1 MACHVTGRSAY
12 PDNWRSVVGQ
22 RSPGQWHQGDC
33 GSPQYYKVDPKDCRG
48 FLGVQDNN
56 DPPKSEVM
64 AFLKGKA
71 LECLRDLSVED
82 RCSAYL
88 CWQLT
93 ALLCQMNGNVTGND
107 IAELLLC
114 KETAKL
120 RQEEESTVYD
130 LVDIDGKAKRRAKGT
145 LSVKAVDVSKP
156 GDWSA
161 ASQRFRQLL
170 CAGRAKEALEYAV
183 QKALWGHAFRLASRM
198 GTTELQ
204 RVVARF
210 ADSMEEGDPLRTLY
224 QIESGRIPDVA
235 TRCGENW
242 YTHLASVLTA
252 VCPKDLRITTAKM
265 MGESLRSKGMM
276 EASHFCFV
284 AAQIQV
290 GTLYKVPLKVE
301 IDPDQRTPL
310 VLEATKVPLA
320 FKKEVTAAKAEDPT
334 LADMEA
340 SVPISAGP
348 AQVPIPAPMTIT
360 VPLGKVKQSY
370 ADHYHLNNETGQCIK
385 TTLSAQ
391 EVKAVSPAPDVEAAQ
406 SQSLIEQK
414 LLKPAADSV
423 TGTPS
428 LRGVNTV
435 DPGKMEAVSPPVTAA
450 FTKDDAPSFK
460 QEETAATAEVP
471 PLADMEASVPIS
483 AGPAQVPIPAPM
495 TITVPLGKVKQ
506 SYADHYH
513 LNRPRRRYV
522 DVFATSELTVQ
533 VAPPNMLDL
542 MAPMAIPDLIEHQDE
557 TGQCIKKTLSAQ
569 EVKAVS
575 PAPDV
580 EAAQSQPL
588 IEQKL
593 LEPAADSVTG
603 TPSLR
608 GVNTVDPGKMEAV
621 SPPVTAASTKDDA
634 PSFKQEVMVATAEV
648 PPLADMEAS
657 VPISAGPAQVPIPA
671 PMTITVPL
679 GKVKQS
685 YADHYHLNNETGQC
699 IKTTLPA
706 QEVKAVSPAPDV
718 EAAQSQPLIEQKLL
732 EPAADSVTGTPS
744 LRGVNTVDPGK
755 MEAVSPPVTAASTK
769 DDAPSFKQER
779 AATAED
785 PPLADMEASMPASAG
800 PAQVPIPAPMTIT
813 VPLGKVKQSYADHDH
828 LNRPRGRY
836 VDVFATSELTV
847 QVAPPNML
855 DLMAPMA
862 IPDLIEHQDETG
874 QCIKTTLS
882 AQEVMAVS
890 PAPDVEAAQSQPL
903 IEQKLLEPAADS
915 VTGTPSLRGVNT
927 VDPGKMEAV
936 SPPVTAASTKDDAPS
951 FKQEVMVATAEVP
964 PLAYMEASVPISA
977 GPAQVPI
984 PAPMT
989 ITITLGKVKQ
999 SYADHYHLNNE
1010 TGQCIKTTLPSQE
1023 VKAVSPALDVEAAQS
1038 QPLIEQKL
1046 LEPAADSVTGTPSLR
1061 GVNTV
1066 DPGKM
1071 EAVSPPVTAASTKDD
1086 APSFKQEVMVAT
1098 AEVPPL
1104 AYMEASVPIS
1114 AGPAQVP
1121 IPAPMTITIT
1131 LGKVKQSYADHYHLN
1146 NETGQCIKMTLPSQE
1161 VKAVSPAPDVE
1172 AAQSQPLIEQKLLEP
1187 AADSVTGTPSLRGV
1201 NTVDPG
1207 KMEAVS
1213 PPVTAASTK
1222 DDAPSFKQE
1231 VMVATAEVP
1240 PLAYMEASVPISA
1253 GPAQVPIPAPMTI
1266 TITLGKVKQ
1275 SYADHYHLNNET
1287 GQCIKTTL
1295 PAQEVKAVSPAP
1307 DVEAAQ
1313 SQPLIE
1319 QKLLEPAA
1327 DSVTGTPSLRG
1338 VNTVDPGKM
1347 EAVSPPVT
1355 AASTKDDAPSFKQE
1369 RAATAEDPPLADM
1382 EASMPASAGPAQVPI
1397 PAPMTI
1403 TVPLGKV
1410 KQSYADHD
1418 HLNRPRGRY
1427 VDVFATSEL
1436 TVQVAPPNMLDVMA
1450 PMAIPD
1456 LIEHQD
1462 ETGQCIKTT
1471 LSAQEVKAVSPAPDV
1486 EAAQSQPLIE
1496 QKLLEPAADSVT
1508 GTPSLR
1514 GVNTVD
1520 PGKMEA
1526 VSPPVTAA
1534 STKDDAPSFKQE
1546 VMVATAEVPPLAYM
1560 EASVPISAGPAQVP
1574 IPAPMTITITLGK
1587 VKQSYAD
1594 HYHLN
1599 NETGQCIKTTL
1610 PSQEVKAVSPAPDV
1624 EAAQSQPLIEQK
1636 LLEPAADSVTGTPS
1650 LRGVNTVDPGKMEA
1664 VSPPV
1669 TAASTKDDAP
1679 SFKQEVMVAT
1689 AEVPPLADMEASVP
1703 ISAGPAQVPI
1713 PAPMTI
1719 TVPLGKVKQS
1729 YADHYHLNNETG
1741 QCIKTTLPAQEV
1753 KAVSP
1758 APDVEAAQSQP
1769 LIEQKLLEPAADSVT
1784 GTPSLRGVNTVDPG
1798 KMEAVSPPVTAASTK
1813 DDAPSF
1819 KERAATAEDPPLAD
1833 MEASMPASAGPAQVP
1848 IPAPMTITV
1857 PLGKVKQSYADH
1869 DHLNRPRGRY
1879 VDVFATS
1886 ELTVQVA
1893 PPNMLDVMA
1902 PMAIPD
1908 LIEHQDETGQC
1919 IKTTLSAQE
1928 VMAVSP
1934 APDVEAAQSQPLI
1947 EQKLLEPAADSVTG
1961 TPSLRGVNTVDP
1973 GKMEAVSPPVTAAS
1987 TKDDAPSFKQE
1998 VMVATAEVPPLADM
2012 EASVPISAG
2021 PAQVPIPAPMTI
2033 TVTLG
2038 KVKQSYADHYHL
2050 NNETG
2055 QCIKTTLPAQE
2066 VKAVSPAPDVEAA
2079 QSQPLIEQKLLEPA
2093 ADSVTGT
2100 PSLRGVN
2107 TVDPGKM
2114 EPVSPPVTA
2123 ASTKDDAP
2131 SFKQEETAAT
2141 AEDPP
2146 LADMEAPQLQT
2157 LIDPLPVNTP
2167 KQPHV
2172 APGSMKAVSL
2182 QVKTACTKNDELS
2195 FKRYCRGWLSWI
2207 IPRKKEAH
2215 LPDDKNKSIFWDES
2229 KQKWVDRNE
2238 PEEKTKAVPPPPMGP
2253 PLMPPRNTGSPTG
2266 SGGPSTALSTNG
2278 PPVNMFRR
2286 IGNKNRYVD
2295 IMKPSGD
2302 NTKPLESFVSPSMLT
2317 LWTPVVK
2324 TNIFNPAQVSAGDMV
2339 ESVTQPCPP
2348 LAELSRPPTETE
2360 TVHDPA

>member
-1355 AASTKDDAPSFKQE
+1355 AASTKDDAPSFK
-1369 RAATAEDPPLADM
+1369 
-1382 EASMPASAGPAQVPI
+1382 
-1397 PAPMTI
+1397 
-1403 TVPLGKV
+1403 
-1410 KQSYADHD
+1410 
-1418 HLNRPRGRY
+1418 
-1427 VDVFATSEL
+1427 
-1436 TVQVAPPNMLDVMA
+1436 
-1450 PMAIPD
+1450 
-1456 LIEHQD
+1456 
-1462 ETGQCIKTT
+1462 
-1471 LSAQEVKAVSPAPDV
+1471 
-1486 EAAQSQPLIE
+1486 
-1496 QKLLEPAADSVT
+1496 
-1508 GTPSLR
+1508 
-1514 GVNTVD
+1514 
-1520 PGKMEA
+1520 
-1526 VSPPVTAA
+1526 
-1534 STKDDAPSFKQE
+1534 E

-1819 KERAATAEDPPLAD
+1819 KQERAATAEDPPLAD

>member
-828 LNRPRGRY
+828 LN
-836 VDVFATSELTV
+836 
-847 QVAPPNML
+847 N
-855 DLMAPMA
+855 
-862 IPDLIEHQDETG
+862 ETG

-882 AQEVMAVS
+882 A
-890 PAPDVEAAQSQPL
+890 
-903 IEQKLLEPAADS
+903 
-915 VTGTPSLRGVNT
+915 
-927 VDPGKMEAV
+927 
-936 SPPVTAASTKDDAPS
+936 
-951 FKQEVMVATAEVP
+951 
-964 PLAYMEASVPISA
+964 
-977 GPAQVPI
+977 
-984 PAPMT
+984 
-989 ITITLGKVKQ
+989 
-999 SYADHYHLNNE
+999 
-1010 TGQCIKTTLPSQE
+1010 
-1023 VKAVSPALDVEAAQS
+1023 
-1038 QPLIEQKL
+1038 
-1046 LEPAADSVTGTPSLR
+1046 
-1061 GVNTV
+1061 
-1066 DPGKM
+1066 
-1071 EAVSPPVTAASTKDD
+1071 
-1086 APSFKQEVMVAT
+1086 
-1098 AEVPPL
+1098 
-1104 AYMEASVPIS
+1104 
-1114 AGPAQVP
+1114 
-1121 IPAPMTITIT
+1121 
-1131 LGKVKQSYADHYHLN
+1131 
-1146 NETGQCIKMTLPSQE
+1146 QE

-1819 KERAATAEDPPLAD
+1819 KQERAATAEDPPLAD

>member
-769 DDAPSFKQER
+769 DDAPSFK
-779 AATAED
+779 
-785 PPLADMEASMPASAG
+785 
-800 PAQVPIPAPMTIT
+800 
-813 VPLGKVKQSYADHDH
+813 
-828 LNRPRGRY
+828 
-836 VDVFATSELTV
+836 
-847 QVAPPNML
+847 
-855 DLMAPMA
+855 
-862 IPDLIEHQDETG
+862 
-874 QCIKTTLS
+874 
-882 AQEVMAVS
+882 
-890 PAPDVEAAQSQPL
+890 
-903 IEQKLLEPAADS
+903 
-915 VTGTPSLRGVNT
+915 
-927 VDPGKMEAV
+927 
-936 SPPVTAASTKDDAPS
+936 
-951 FKQEVMVATAEVP
+951 EVMVATAEVP

-1819 KERAATAEDPPLAD
+1819 KQERAATAEDPPLAD

>member
-882 AQEVMAVS
+882 AQEV
-890 PAPDVEAAQSQPL
+890 
-903 IEQKLLEPAADS
+903 
-915 VTGTPSLRGVNT
+915 
-927 VDPGKMEAV
+927 
-936 SPPVTAASTKDDAPS
+936 
-951 FKQEVMVATAEVP
+951 
-964 PLAYMEASVPISA
+964 
-977 GPAQVPI
+977 
-984 PAPMT
+984 
-989 ITITLGKVKQ
+989 
-999 SYADHYHLNNE
+999 
-1010 TGQCIKTTLPSQE
+1010 
-1023 VKAVSPALDVEAAQS
+1023 
-1038 QPLIEQKL
+1038 
-1046 LEPAADSVTGTPSLR
+1046 
-1061 GVNTV
+1061 
-1066 DPGKM
+1066 
-1071 EAVSPPVTAASTKDD
+1071 
-1086 APSFKQEVMVAT
+1086 
-1098 AEVPPL
+1098 
-1104 AYMEASVPIS
+1104 
-1114 AGPAQVP
+1114 
-1121 IPAPMTITIT
+1121 
-1131 LGKVKQSYADHYHLN
+1131 
-1146 NETGQCIKMTLPSQE
+1146 
-1161 VKAVSPAPDVE
+1161 KAVSPAPDVE

-1819 KERAATAEDPPLAD
+1819 KQERAATAEDPPLAD

>member
-1 MACHVTGRSAY
+1 
-12 PDNWRSVVGQ
+12 
-22 RSPGQWHQGDC
+22 
-33 GSPQYYKVDPKDCRG
+33 
-48 FLGVQDNN
+48 
-56 DPPKSEVM
+56 
-64 AFLKGKA
+64 
-71 LECLRDLSVED
+71 
-82 RCSAYL
+82 
-88 CWQLT
+88 
-93 ALLCQMNGNVTGND
+93 
-107 IAELLLC
+107 
-114 KETAKL
+114 
-120 RQEEESTVYD
+120 
-130 LVDIDGKAKRRAKGT
+130 
-145 LSVKAVDVSKP
+145 
-156 GDWSA
+156 
-161 ASQRFRQLL
+161 
-170 CAGRAKEALEYAV
+170 
-183 QKALWGHAFRLASRM
+183 
-198 GTTELQ
+198 
-204 RVVARF
+204 
-210 ADSMEEGDPLRTLY
+210 
-224 QIESGRIPDVA
+224 
-235 TRCGENW
+235 
-242 YTHLASVLTA
+242 
-252 VCPKDLRITTAKM
+252 M

-284 AAQIQV
+284 AAQIQL

-360 VPLGKVKQSY
+360 VPFGKVKQSY

-406 SQSLIEQK
+406 SQPLIEQK
-414 LLKPAADSV
+414 LLEPAADSV

-428 LRGVNTV
+428 LRGVNTM

-450 FTKDDAPSFK
+450 STKDDAPSFK
-460 QEETAATAEVP
+460 EVMVATAEVP

-513 LNRPRRRYV
+513 LNRPRGRYV

-557 TGQCIKKTLSAQ
+557 TGQCIKTTLSAQ

-634 PSFKQEVMVATAEV
+634 PSFKQEVTVATAEV

-699 IKTTLPA
+699 IKTTLSA

-813 VPLGKVKQSYADHDH
+813 VPLGKVKQSYADHYH

-862 IPDLIEHQDETG
+862 IPDLIEDQDET
-874 QCIKTTLS
+874 K
-882 AQEVMAVS
+882 
-890 PAPDVEAAQSQPL
+890 
-903 IEQKLLEPAADS
+903 
-915 VTGTPSLRGVNT
+915 
-927 VDPGKMEAV
+927 
-936 SPPVTAASTKDDAPS
+936 
-951 FKQEVMVATAEVP
+951 
-964 PLAYMEASVPISA
+964 
-977 GPAQVPI
+977 
-984 PAPMT
+984 
-989 ITITLGKVKQ
+989 
-999 SYADHYHLNNE
+999 
-1010 TGQCIKTTLPSQE
+1010 
-1023 VKAVSPALDVEAAQS
+1023 
-1038 QPLIEQKL
+1038 
-1046 LEPAADSVTGTPSLR
+1046 
-1061 GVNTV
+1061 
-1066 DPGKM
+1066 
-1071 EAVSPPVTAASTKDD
+1071 
-1086 APSFKQEVMVAT
+1086 
-1098 AEVPPL
+1098 
-1104 AYMEASVPIS
+1104 
-1114 AGPAQVP
+1114 
-1121 IPAPMTITIT
+1121 
-1131 LGKVKQSYADHYHLN
+1131 
-1146 NETGQCIKMTLPSQE
+1146 
-1161 VKAVSPAPDVE
+1161 
-1172 AAQSQPLIEQKLLEP
+1172 
-1187 AADSVTGTPSLRGV
+1187 
-1201 NTVDPG
+1201 
-1207 KMEAVS
+1207 
-1213 PPVTAASTK
+1213 
-1222 DDAPSFKQE
+1222 
-1231 VMVATAEVP
+1231 
-1240 PLAYMEASVPISA
+1240 
-1253 GPAQVPIPAPMTI
+1253 
-1266 TITLGKVKQ
+1266 
-1275 SYADHYHLNNET
+1275 
-1287 GQCIKTTL
+1287 
-1295 PAQEVKAVSPAP
+1295 
-1307 DVEAAQ
+1307 
-1313 SQPLIE
+1313 
-1319 QKLLEPAA
+1319 
-1327 DSVTGTPSLRG
+1327 
-1338 VNTVDPGKM
+1338 
-1347 EAVSPPVT
+1347 
-1355 AASTKDDAPSFKQE
+1355 
-1369 RAATAEDPPLADM
+1369 
-1382 EASMPASAGPAQVPI
+1382 
-1397 PAPMTI
+1397 
-1403 TVPLGKV
+1403 
-1410 KQSYADHD
+1410 
-1418 HLNRPRGRY
+1418 
-1427 VDVFATSEL
+1427 
-1436 TVQVAPPNMLDVMA
+1436 
-1450 PMAIPD
+1450 
-1456 LIEHQD
+1456 
-1462 ETGQCIKTT
+1462 QCIKTT

-1546 VMVATAEVPPLAYM
+1546 
-1560 EASVPISAGPAQVP
+1560 
-1574 IPAPMTITITLGK
+1574 
-1587 VKQSYAD
+1587 
-1594 HYHLN
+1594 
-1599 NETGQCIKTTL
+1599 
-1610 PSQEVKAVSPAPDV
+1610 
-1624 EAAQSQPLIEQK
+1624 
-1636 LLEPAADSVTGTPS
+1636 
-1650 LRGVNTVDPGKMEA
+1650 
-1664 VSPPV
+1664 
-1669 TAASTKDDAP
+1669 
-1679 SFKQEVMVAT
+1679 
-1689 AEVPPLADMEASVP
+1689 
-1703 ISAGPAQVPI
+1703 
-1713 PAPMTI
+1713 
-1719 TVPLGKVKQS
+1719 
-1729 YADHYHLNNETG
+1729 
-1741 QCIKTTLPAQEV
+1741 
-1753 KAVSP
+1753 
-1758 APDVEAAQSQP
+1758 
-1769 LIEQKLLEPAADSVT
+1769 
-1784 GTPSLRGVNTVDPG
+1784 
-1798 KMEAVSPPVTAASTK
+1798 
-1813 DDAPSF
+1813 
-1819 KERAATAEDPPLAD
+1819 
-1833 MEASMPASAGPAQVP
+1833 
-1848 IPAPMTITV
+1848 
-1857 PLGKVKQSYADH
+1857 
-1869 DHLNRPRGRY
+1869 
-1879 VDVFATS
+1879 
-1886 ELTVQVA
+1886 
-1893 PPNMLDVMA
+1893 
-1902 PMAIPD
+1902 
-1908 LIEHQDETGQC
+1908 
-1919 IKTTLSAQE
+1919 
-1928 VMAVSP
+1928 
-1934 APDVEAAQSQPLI
+1934 
-1947 EQKLLEPAADSVTG
+1947 
-1961 TPSLRGVNTVDP
+1961 
-1973 GKMEAVSPPVTAAS
+1973 
-1987 TKDDAPSFKQE
+1987 
-1998 VMVATAEVPPLADM
+1998 
-2012 EASVPISAG
+2012 
-2021 PAQVPIPAPMTI
+2021 
-2033 TVTLG
+2033 
-2038 KVKQSYADHYHL
+2038 
-2050 NNETG
+2050 
-2055 QCIKTTLPAQE
+2055 
-2066 VKAVSPAPDVEAA
+2066 
-2079 QSQPLIEQKLLEPA
+2079 
-2093 ADSVTGT
+2093 
-2100 PSLRGVN
+2100 
-2107 TVDPGKM
+2107 
-2114 EPVSPPVTA
+2114 
-2123 ASTKDDAP
+2123 
-2131 SFKQEETAAT
+2131 ETAAN

-2172 APGSMKAVSL
+2172 GPGSMKTVSP
-2182 QVKTACTKNDELS
+2182 QVKTACTKNDEPS

-2266 SGGPSTALSTNG
+2266 SGGPSTALPTNG

-2302 NTKPLESFVSPSMLT
+2302 NTKPVESFVSPSMLT

-2324 TNIFNPAQVSAGDMV
+2324 TNIFNPAQVCSGDMV
-2339 ESVTQPCPP
+2339 ESVTQLCPP

>member
-130 LVDIDGKAKRRAKGT
+130 LVDIDGKAKRRAKET

-210 ADSMEEGDPLRTLY
+210 ANSMEEGDPLRTLY

-235 TRCGENW
+235 PHCGENW

-252 VCPKDLRITTAKM
+252 
-265 MGESLRSKGMM
+265 GSKGMM

-284 AAQIQV
+284 AAQIQL

-360 VPLGKVKQSY
+360 VPFGKVKQSY

-435 DPGKMEAVSPPVTAA
+435 DLGKMKAVSPPVTAA

-460 QEETAATAEVP
+460 QEMMVATAEVP

-506 SYADHYH
+506 SYADHCH
-513 LNRPRRRYV
+513 LNK
-522 DVFATSELTVQ
+522 LTVQ

-542 MAPMAIPDLIEHQDE
+542 MAPMAIPDLIEDQDE
-557 TGQCIKKTLSAQ
+557 TKQCIKTTLSAQ

-608 GVNTVDPGKMEAV
+608 GVNTMDPGKMEAV

-685 YADHYHLNNETGQC
+685 YADHYHLNRPRGRYVDVFATSELTVQVAPPNMLDLMAPMAIPDLIEHQDETGQCIKTTLSAQEVKAVSPAPDVEAAQSQPLIEQKLLEPAADSVTGTPSLRGVNTVDPGKMEAVSPPVTAASTKDDAPSFKQEVTVATAEVPPLADMEASVPISAGPAQVPIPAPMTITVPLGKVKQSYADHYHLNNETGQC
-699 IKTTLPA
+699 IKTTLSA

-813 VPLGKVKQSYADHDH
+813 VPLGKVKQSYADHYH

-862 IPDLIEHQDETG
+862 IPDLIEDQDET
-874 QCIKTTLS
+874 K
-882 AQEVMAVS
+882 
-890 PAPDVEAAQSQPL
+890 
-903 IEQKLLEPAADS
+903 
-915 VTGTPSLRGVNT
+915 
-927 VDPGKMEAV
+927 
-936 SPPVTAASTKDDAPS
+936 
-951 FKQEVMVATAEVP
+951 
-964 PLAYMEASVPISA
+964 
-977 GPAQVPI
+977 
-984 PAPMT
+984 
-989 ITITLGKVKQ
+989 
-999 SYADHYHLNNE
+999 
-1010 TGQCIKTTLPSQE
+1010 
-1023 VKAVSPALDVEAAQS
+1023 
-1038 QPLIEQKL
+1038 
-1046 LEPAADSVTGTPSLR
+1046 
-1061 GVNTV
+1061 
-1066 DPGKM
+1066 
-1071 EAVSPPVTAASTKDD
+1071 
-1086 APSFKQEVMVAT
+1086 
-1098 AEVPPL
+1098 
-1104 AYMEASVPIS
+1104 
-1114 AGPAQVP
+1114 
-1121 IPAPMTITIT
+1121 
-1131 LGKVKQSYADHYHLN
+1131 
-1146 NETGQCIKMTLPSQE
+1146 
-1161 VKAVSPAPDVE
+1161 
-1172 AAQSQPLIEQKLLEP
+1172 
-1187 AADSVTGTPSLRGV
+1187 
-1201 NTVDPG
+1201 
-1207 KMEAVS
+1207 
-1213 PPVTAASTK
+1213 
-1222 DDAPSFKQE
+1222 
-1231 VMVATAEVP
+1231 
-1240 PLAYMEASVPISA
+1240 
-1253 GPAQVPIPAPMTI
+1253 
-1266 TITLGKVKQ
+1266 
-1275 SYADHYHLNNET
+1275 
-1287 GQCIKTTL
+1287 
-1295 PAQEVKAVSPAP
+1295 
-1307 DVEAAQ
+1307 
-1313 SQPLIE
+1313 
-1319 QKLLEPAA
+1319 
-1327 DSVTGTPSLRG
+1327 
-1338 VNTVDPGKM
+1338 
-1347 EAVSPPVT
+1347 
-1355 AASTKDDAPSFKQE
+1355 
-1369 RAATAEDPPLADM
+1369 
-1382 EASMPASAGPAQVPI
+1382 
-1397 PAPMTI
+1397 
-1403 TVPLGKV
+1403 
-1410 KQSYADHD
+1410 
-1418 HLNRPRGRY
+1418 
-1427 VDVFATSEL
+1427 
-1436 TVQVAPPNMLDVMA
+1436 
-1450 PMAIPD
+1450 
-1456 LIEHQD
+1456 
-1462 ETGQCIKTT
+1462 QCIKTT

-1534 STKDDAPSFKQE
+1534 STKDDAPSFK
-1546 VMVATAEVPPLAYM
+1546 
-1560 EASVPISAGPAQVP
+1560 
-1574 IPAPMTITITLGK
+1574 
-1587 VKQSYAD
+1587 
-1594 HYHLN
+1594 
-1599 NETGQCIKTTL
+1599 
-1610 PSQEVKAVSPAPDV
+1610 EVKAVSPAPDV

-1650 LRGVNTVDPGKMEA
+1650 LRGVNTVDPGQIEA
-1664 VSPPV
+1664 
-1669 TAASTKDDAP
+1669 
-1679 SFKQEVMVAT
+1679 
-1689 AEVPPLADMEASVP
+1689 
-1703 ISAGPAQVPI
+1703 
-1713 PAPMTI
+1713 
-1719 TVPLGKVKQS
+1719 
-1729 YADHYHLNNETG
+1729 
-1741 QCIKTTLPAQEV
+1741 
-1753 KAVSP
+1753 
-1758 APDVEAAQSQP
+1758 
-1769 LIEQKLLEPAADSVT
+1769 
-1784 GTPSLRGVNTVDPG
+1784 
-1798 KMEAVSPPVTAASTK
+1798 
-1813 DDAPSF
+1813 
-1819 KERAATAEDPPLAD
+1819 
-1833 MEASMPASAGPAQVP
+1833 
-1848 IPAPMTITV
+1848 
-1857 PLGKVKQSYADH
+1857 
-1869 DHLNRPRGRY
+1869 
-1879 VDVFATS
+1879 
-1886 ELTVQVA
+1886 
-1893 PPNMLDVMA
+1893 
-1902 PMAIPD
+1902 
-1908 LIEHQDETGQC
+1908 
-1919 IKTTLSAQE
+1919 
-1928 VMAVSP
+1928 
-1934 APDVEAAQSQPLI
+1934 
-1947 EQKLLEPAADSVTG
+1947 
-1961 TPSLRGVNTVDP
+1961 
-1973 GKMEAVSPPVTAAS
+1973 
-1987 TKDDAPSFKQE
+1987 
-1998 VMVATAEVPPLADM
+1998 
-2012 EASVPISAG
+2012 
-2021 PAQVPIPAPMTI
+2021 
-2033 TVTLG
+2033 
-2038 KVKQSYADHYHL
+2038 
-2050 NNETG
+2050 
-2055 QCIKTTLPAQE
+2055 
-2066 VKAVSPAPDVEAA
+2066 
-2079 QSQPLIEQKLLEPA
+2079 
-2093 ADSVTGT
+2093 
-2100 PSLRGVN
+2100 
-2107 TVDPGKM
+2107 
-2114 EPVSPPVTA
+2114 VSPPVTA

-2131 SFKQEETAAT
+2131 SFKQEETAAN

-2172 APGSMKAVSL
+2172 GPGSMKTVSP
-2182 QVKTACTKNDELS
+2182 QVKTACTKNDEPS

-2266 SGGPSTALSTNG
+2266 SGGPSTALPTNG

-2302 NTKPLESFVSPSMLT
+2302 NTKPVESFVSPSMLT

-2324 TNIFNPAQVSAGDMV
+2324 TNIFNPAQVCSGDMV
-2339 ESVTQPCPP
+2339 ESVTQLCPP

>member
-951 FKQEVMVATAEVP
+951 FK
-964 PLAYMEASVPISA
+964 
-977 GPAQVPI
+977 
-984 PAPMT
+984 
-989 ITITLGKVKQ
+989 
-999 SYADHYHLNNE
+999 
-1010 TGQCIKTTLPSQE
+1010 
-1023 VKAVSPALDVEAAQS
+1023 
-1038 QPLIEQKL
+1038 
-1046 LEPAADSVTGTPSLR
+1046 
-1061 GVNTV
+1061 
-1066 DPGKM
+1066 
-1071 EAVSPPVTAASTKDD
+1071 
-1086 APSFKQEVMVAT
+1086 
-1098 AEVPPL
+1098 
-1104 AYMEASVPIS
+1104 
-1114 AGPAQVP
+1114 
-1121 IPAPMTITIT
+1121 
-1131 LGKVKQSYADHYHLN
+1131 
-1146 NETGQCIKMTLPSQE
+1146 
-1161 VKAVSPAPDVE
+1161 
-1172 AAQSQPLIEQKLLEP
+1172 
-1187 AADSVTGTPSLRGV
+1187 
-1201 NTVDPG
+1201 
-1207 KMEAVS
+1207 
-1213 PPVTAASTK
+1213 
-1222 DDAPSFKQE
+1222 
-1231 VMVATAEVP
+1231 
-1240 PLAYMEASVPISA
+1240 
-1253 GPAQVPIPAPMTI
+1253 
-1266 TITLGKVKQ
+1266 
-1275 SYADHYHLNNET
+1275 
-1287 GQCIKTTL
+1287 
-1295 PAQEVKAVSPAP
+1295 
-1307 DVEAAQ
+1307 
-1313 SQPLIE
+1313 
-1319 QKLLEPAA
+1319 
-1327 DSVTGTPSLRG
+1327 
-1338 VNTVDPGKM
+1338 
-1347 EAVSPPVT
+1347 
-1355 AASTKDDAPSFKQE
+1355 E

-1819 KERAATAEDPPLAD
+1819 KQERAATAEDPPLAD

>member
-1534 STKDDAPSFKQE
+1534 STKDDAPSFK
-1546 VMVATAEVPPLAYM
+1546 
-1560 EASVPISAGPAQVP
+1560 
-1574 IPAPMTITITLGK
+1574 
-1587 VKQSYAD
+1587 
-1594 HYHLN
+1594 
-1599 NETGQCIKTTL
+1599 
-1610 PSQEVKAVSPAPDV
+1610 
-1624 EAAQSQPLIEQK
+1624 
-1636 LLEPAADSVTGTPS
+1636 
-1650 LRGVNTVDPGKMEA
+1650 
-1664 VSPPV
+1664 
-1669 TAASTKDDAP
+1669 
-1679 SFKQEVMVAT
+1679 
-1689 AEVPPLADMEASVP
+1689 
-1703 ISAGPAQVPI
+1703 
-1713 PAPMTI
+1713 
-1719 TVPLGKVKQS
+1719 
-1729 YADHYHLNNETG
+1729 
-1741 QCIKTTLPAQEV
+1741 
-1753 KAVSP
+1753 
-1758 APDVEAAQSQP
+1758 
-1769 LIEQKLLEPAADSVT
+1769 
-1784 GTPSLRGVNTVDPG
+1784 
-1798 KMEAVSPPVTAASTK
+1798 
-1813 DDAPSF
+1813 
-1819 KERAATAEDPPLAD
+1819 ERAATAEDPPLAD

>member
-999 SYADHYHLNNE
+999 SYADHYHLN
-1010 TGQCIKTTLPSQE
+1010 
-1023 VKAVSPALDVEAAQS
+1023 
-1038 QPLIEQKL
+1038 
-1046 LEPAADSVTGTPSLR
+1046 
-1061 GVNTV
+1061 
-1066 DPGKM
+1066 
-1071 EAVSPPVTAASTKDD
+1071 
-1086 APSFKQEVMVAT
+1086 
-1098 AEVPPL
+1098 
-1104 AYMEASVPIS
+1104 
-1114 AGPAQVP
+1114 
-1121 IPAPMTITIT
+1121 
-1131 LGKVKQSYADHYHLN
+1131 
-1146 NETGQCIKMTLPSQE
+1146 
-1161 VKAVSPAPDVE
+1161 
-1172 AAQSQPLIEQKLLEP
+1172 
-1187 AADSVTGTPSLRGV
+1187 
-1201 NTVDPG
+1201 
-1207 KMEAVS
+1207 
-1213 PPVTAASTK
+1213 
-1222 DDAPSFKQE
+1222 
-1231 VMVATAEVP
+1231 
-1240 PLAYMEASVPISA
+1240 
-1253 GPAQVPIPAPMTI
+1253 
-1266 TITLGKVKQ
+1266 
-1275 SYADHYHLNNET
+1275 
-1287 GQCIKTTL
+1287 
-1295 PAQEVKAVSPAP
+1295 
-1307 DVEAAQ
+1307 
-1313 SQPLIE
+1313 
-1319 QKLLEPAA
+1319 
-1327 DSVTGTPSLRG
+1327 
-1338 VNTVDPGKM
+1338 
-1347 EAVSPPVT
+1347 
-1355 AASTKDDAPSFKQE
+1355 
-1369 RAATAEDPPLADM
+1369 
-1382 EASMPASAGPAQVPI
+1382 
-1397 PAPMTI
+1397 
-1403 TVPLGKV
+1403 
-1410 KQSYADHD
+1410 
-1418 HLNRPRGRY
+1418 RPRGRY

-1819 KERAATAEDPPLAD
+1819 KQERAATAEDPPLAD

>member
-460 QEETAATAEVP
+460 
-471 PLADMEASVPIS
+471 
-483 AGPAQVPIPAPM
+483 
-495 TITVPLGKVKQ
+495 
-506 SYADHYH
+506 
-513 LNRPRRRYV
+513 
-522 DVFATSELTVQ
+522 
-533 VAPPNMLDL
+533 
-542 MAPMAIPDLIEHQDE
+542 
-557 TGQCIKKTLSAQ
+557 
-569 EVKAVS
+569 
-575 PAPDV
+575 
-580 EAAQSQPL
+580 
-588 IEQKL
+588 
-593 LEPAADSVTG
+593 
-603 TPSLR
+603 
-608 GVNTVDPGKMEAV
+608 
-621 SPPVTAASTKDDA
+621 
-634 PSFKQEVMVATAEV
+634 
-648 PPLADMEAS
+648 
-657 VPISAGPAQVPIPA
+657 
-671 PMTITVPL
+671 
-679 GKVKQS
+679 
-685 YADHYHLNNETGQC
+685 
-699 IKTTLPA
+699 
-706 QEVKAVSPAPDV
+706 
-718 EAAQSQPLIEQKLL
+718 
-732 EPAADSVTGTPS
+732 
-744 LRGVNTVDPGK
+744 
-755 MEAVSPPVTAASTK
+755 
-769 DDAPSFKQER
+769 ER

-1819 KERAATAEDPPLAD
+1819 KQERAATAEDPPLAD